1 MLDTGGCCKGS
12 KTRKK
17 VGETSKGCR
26 GCIVHIYV
34 SLDDSKAIVG
44 ENVKCLLKVRG
55 NITQWRASLKHKKT
69 KKNILIL

>member
-34 SLDDSKAIVG
+34 SLDDSNSG
-44 ENVKCLLKVRG
+44 GKCKMS
-55 NITQWRASLKHKKT
+55 IKS
-69 KKNILIL
+69 

>member
-1 MLDTGGCCKGS
+1 M
-12 KTRKK
+12 
-17 VGETSKGCR
+17 GETSKGCR

-55 NITQWRASLKHKKT
+55 NITQWRASLKHKKRET
-69 KKNILIL
+69 FEFFEGIFHFFYAHIG